1 MLGLSFSLLR
11 LCAFA
16 VTSFVFA
23 AAAQAKAPEWSYS
36 YEKDGF
42 SLTISSSPCYE
53 NNEKANMSMRIYGSK
68 MGASISADASC
79 DCGEAIVID
88 EGEPITPQSFARLVS
103 EALSAQISSYSCKA
117 IE

>member
-1 MLGLSFSLLR
+1 MLD
-11 LCAFA
+11 
-16 VTSFVFA
+16 A
-23 AAAQAKAPEWSYS
+23 AAGKFRYIVAIGTGLLLAVSAQAKAPEWSYS

-53 NNEKANMSMRIYGSK
+53 NDEMANMSMRLYGTK

-79 DCGEAIVID
+79 DCGEAIIID

-103 EALSAQISSYSCKA
+103 DALSTQISSYSCKA